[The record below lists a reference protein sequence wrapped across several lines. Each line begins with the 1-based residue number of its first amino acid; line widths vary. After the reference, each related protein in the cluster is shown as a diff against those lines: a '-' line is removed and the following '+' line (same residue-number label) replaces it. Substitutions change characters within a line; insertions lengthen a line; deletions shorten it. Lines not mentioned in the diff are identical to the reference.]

1 MFFLLRWLFAF
12 ILLAATYNPTQFN
25 FIRWVDMALKGEA
38 SAPIVVIAG
47 MILIIGYVI
56 YIRATLRSIG
66 IFGILLVAALI
77 GAIGWAL
84 YDFGILR
91 FQGPGLITWLAN
103 ISLSLILGVGMSW
116 SMIRRRLTGQLDV
129 DDVDNGE

>member
-12 ILLAATYNPTQFN
+12 ILLAATYNPTRFN
-25 FIRWVDMALKGEA
+25 FFRWVDMALKGEA

-47 MILIIGYVI
+47 MILFIGYVI
-56 YIRATLRSIG
+56 YVRATLRSIG
-66 IFGILLVAALI
+66 IFGILLVAGLI

-91 FQGPGLITWLAN
+91 FEDPGLVTWLAN